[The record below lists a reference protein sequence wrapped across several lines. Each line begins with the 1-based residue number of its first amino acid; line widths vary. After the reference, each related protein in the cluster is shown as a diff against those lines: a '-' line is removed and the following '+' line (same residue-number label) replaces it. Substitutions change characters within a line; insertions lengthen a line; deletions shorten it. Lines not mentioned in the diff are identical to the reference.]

1 MSKKIKQENILQT
14 LGGALAGGALT
25 HIATKA
31 GQTATPKGFDLE
43 KYEKSK
49 KTLSD
54 PEKKRMLSKMALGK
68 PFKVNP
74 GAEDE
79 FVMQPS
85 EQDTID
91 AKNAL
96 DTFIKQ
102 GEDLKTHKDKN
113 IQQLTQRT
121 GMGAVGGGTL
131 GYMTSKKKKK
141 KKNES
146 KVTRKQVHELIER
159 VQVDEALPAL
169 AALVKPA
176 ATAIG
181 SAALRYG
188 PRLWKFGKNLFW
200 GTAADAGAG
209 KLAGAAGYGTGGSAL
224 GQGIDYAFGDHP
236 SQLKAKQNAMNTIS
250 KQQQQNKVDN
260 LRVKPNTIQVKPNK
274 KIDTLYSKDL
284 FKNQDTKART
294 DSLKLK
300 YPGLFD
306 HYVPKSNIKEQVNP
320 AVPKKLKKELD
331 NSLKSIR
338 KNNFAVS
345 REFNKI
351 NRTKAKQTMSL
362 YKKFIIEYQIRM
374 HKLLRE
380 MK

>member
-25 HIATKA
+25 HIGTKA

-49 KTLSD
+49 KTLDD
-54 PEKKRMLSKMALGK
+54 PDNYRMFSKMAVGK
-68 PFKVNP
+68 PFKMNI
-74 GAEDE
+74 GTEDE
-79 FVMQPS
+79 FEIVPS
-85 EQDTID
+85 EQDTMD

-131 GYMTSKKKKK
+131 GYLTSKKKKK

-146 KVTRKQVHELIER
+146 KVTKKQVHELIER
-159 VQVDEALPAL
+159 AQVDEAAFL
-169 AALVKPA
+169 APLAPYVAPA
-176 ATAIG
+176 A
-181 SAALRYG
+181 AAVARFG
-188 PRLWKFGKNLFW
+188 PRLWKLGKGLFYS
-200 GTAADAGAG
+200 TAADAGAG
-209 KLAGAAGYGTGGSAL
+209 KLAGSAGYGDGSSL
-224 GQGIDYAFGDHP
+224 VGQGIDYAFGDHP
-236 SQLKAKQNAMNTIS
+236 SQQKAKQDAINTSI

-260 LRVKPNTIQVKPNK
+260 LRVKPNTIQVKPKPKNYTK
-274 KIDTLYSKDL
+274 YSKDL
-284 FKNQDTKART
+284 FKNQDAQTRK

-306 HYVPKSNIKEQVNP
+306 HYV
-320 AVPKKLKKELD
+320 
-331 NSLKSIR
+331 
-338 KNNFAVS
+338 
-345 REFNKI
+345 
-351 NRTKAKQTMSL
+351 
-362 YKKFIIEYQIRM
+362 
-374 HKLLRE
+374 
-380 MK
+380 

>member
-25 HIATKA
+25 RIATKA
-31 GQTATPKGFDLE
+31 GQTAAPKGFDLE

-54 PEKKRMLSKMALGK
+54 PDKFRMLNKMALGK

-85 EQDTID
+85 EQDTMD

-96 DTFIKQ
+96 DTFTKQ
-102 GEDLKTHKDKN
+102 AKDLKTHKDKN
-113 IQQLTQRT
+113 IRQLTQRT

-159 VQVDEALPAL
+159 VQIDEGLPLL
-169 AALVKPA
+169 ATIAPYAKA
-176 ATAIG
+176 AGA
-181 SAALRYG
+181 AALRYAPKIYKYG
-188 PRLWKFGKNLFW
+188 RNLFL
-200 GTAADAGAG
+200 GTAADSGAG
-209 KLAGAAGYGTGGSAL
+209 KIAGAAGYGDGSSL
-224 GQGIDYAFGDHP
+224 IGQGIDYALGDHSSQKRSDKDTYNLVQQTKTP
-236 SQLKAKQNAMNTIS
+236 SDNT
-250 KQQQQNKVDN
+250 
-260 LRVKPNTIQVKPNK
+260 RVKTNTIQMKPRPKNY
-274 KIDTLYSKDL
+274 TRYSKDL
-284 FKNQDTKART
+284 FKNQDAQTRK

-306 HYVPKSNIKEQVNP
+306 HYAPKSNIKEQVNP

-345 REFNKI
+345 KEFNKI
-351 NRTKAKQTMSL
+351 NRTKAKQAMSL